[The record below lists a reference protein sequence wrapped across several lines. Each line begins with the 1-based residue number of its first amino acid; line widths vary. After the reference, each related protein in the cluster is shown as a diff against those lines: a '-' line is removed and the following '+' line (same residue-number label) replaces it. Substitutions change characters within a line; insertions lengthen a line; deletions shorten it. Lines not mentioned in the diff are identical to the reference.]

1 MLDHLT
7 SPSRLKT
14 NSPLGILQTVQTWL
28 GISRDDLWGVFAGW
42 LGSKQQ
48 IEQQFLAWTE
58 RNPLDAALEFLLASS
73 WLFFLAEKETNP
85 KVHTFIDA
93 FYYIAT
99 CASVGYADIYAATQ
113 TGRAVASLVMIVGPA
128 LTNRALE
135 RQSSIPRANLHS
147 DPPVPL
153 NPGQP

>member
-1 MLDHLT
+1 MSDD
-7 SPSRLKT
+7 RT
-14 NSPLGILQTVQTWL
+14 NASFMKESSPLGILRIIQTWL
-28 GISRDDLWGVFAGW
+28 GISQDDLSGMLAGW
-42 LGSKQQ
+42 LAPKKQ
-48 IEQQFLAWTE
+48 IEQQFLTWTE

-99 CASVGYADIYAATQ
+99 CASVGYADIYATTQ
-113 TGRAVASLVMIVGPA
+113 TGRGVASLVMIVGPA

-135 RQSSIPRANLHS
+135 RQSSISRS
-147 DPPVPL
+147 
-153 NPGQP
+153 NPHLGSSYL